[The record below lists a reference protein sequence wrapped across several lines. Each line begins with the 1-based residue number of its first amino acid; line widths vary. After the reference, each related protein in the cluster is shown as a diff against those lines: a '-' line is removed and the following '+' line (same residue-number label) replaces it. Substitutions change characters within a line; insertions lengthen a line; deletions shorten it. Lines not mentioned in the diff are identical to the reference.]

1 VDAFHERLAHIALEA
16 ASNLGF
22 ALAGGYAVQAH
33 GFLTRPSEDVDLFT
47 SAERTDFRDGVTTIK
62 FAYEKNGF
70 TVRIDVC
77 SDHFARLWATD
88 THSGESGKVE
98 LAADIR
104 SRAPVTMSIGPV
116 VHVDDV
122 AGGKMEALFTR
133 AEARDFID
141 IDAMVTSGRFTR
153 SRLQELAAS
162 RDAGFDLRVLAD
174 MLAVI
179 DIYPDAEF
187 SAYGLGAE
195 QIQQMRQRF
204 AEWRAELLSRSGPAS
219 PS

>member
-1 VDAFHERLAHIALEA
+1 MDPFHEHLAQVALHA
-16 ASNLGF
+16 ASDLGF

-47 SAERTDFRDGVTTIK
+47 SAERTDFRDGVDAIK
-62 FAYEKNGF
+62 SAYEKSGIE
-70 TVRIDVC
+70 VRVDVY
-77 SDHFARLWATD
+77 SDHFARLWVTD
-88 THSGESGKVE
+88 RNSGESGKVE

-104 SRAPVTMSIGPV
+104 SKAPVTMNIGPV

-141 IDAMVTSGRFTR
+141 IDAMLTSGRFTR
-153 SRLQELAAS
+153 GKLQELAAS

-174 MLAVI
+174 MLAAI
-179 DIYPDAEF
+179 DIYPDTEF
-187 SAYGLGAE
+187 SAYGLRAE
-195 QIQQMRQRF
+195 QIQMMRQRF
-204 AEWRAELLSRSGPAS
+204 AEWRSELLRELV
-219 PS
+219 

>member
-1 VDAFHERLAHIALEA
+1 VDAFHERLARVALRA

-47 SAERTDFRDGVTTIK
+47 SAERTDFRDGVATIK
-62 FAYEKNGF
+62 SAYEKNGF

-104 SRAPVTMSIGPV
+104 SKAPVTMSIGPV

-153 SRLQELAAS
+153 TGLQELAAS
-162 RDAGFDLRVLAD
+162 RDAGFDLRVLAE
-174 MLAVI
+174 MLSVI

-187 SAYGLGAE
+187 SAYGLQGQ
-195 QIQQMRQRF
+195 QIQRMRERF
-204 AEWRAELLSRSGPAS
+204 VEWGAELLREPGPTGA
-219 PS
+219 

>member
-1 VDAFHERLAHIALEA
+1 M
-16 ASNLGF
+16 
-22 ALAGGYAVQAH
+22 
-33 GFLTRPSEDVDLFT
+33 
-47 SAERTDFRDGVTTIK
+47 
-62 FAYEKNGF
+62 
-70 TVRIDVC
+70 
-77 SDHFARLWATD
+77 TD
-88 THSGESGKVE
+88 THSGQSGKVE

-104 SRAPVTMSIGPV
+104 SKAPVTMSIGPV

-141 IDAMVTSGRFTR
+141 IDAIVTSGRFTR
-153 SRLQELAAS
+153 TGLQELAAS

-174 MLAVI
+174 MLSVI

-195 QIQQMRQRF
+195 QIQQMRERF
-204 AEWRAELLSRSGPAS
+204 AEWRTELLDEPGPTS
-219 PS
+219 T

>member
-1 VDAFHERLAHIALEA
+1 VDAFHERLAHVALRA
-16 ASNLGF
+16 ASDLGF

-47 SAERTDFRDGVTTIK
+47 SAERTDFRDGVATIK
-62 FAYEKNGF
+62 SAYEQNGL
-70 TVRIDVC
+70 TVRTDVC
-77 SDHFARLWATD
+77 SDHFARLWVTD
-88 THSGESGKVE
+88 THSRESGKVE

-104 SRAPVTMSIGPV
+104 SKAPVTMSIGPV

-141 IDAMVTSGRFTR
+141 IDAMVISGRFTR
-153 SRLQELAAS
+153 TKLQELAAS

-187 SAYGLGAE
+187 SGYGLHYE
-195 QIQQMRQRF
+195 QIQQMRVRF
-204 AEWRAELLSRSGPAS
+204 ADWRSELLQQLGPNGA
-219 PS
+219 

>member
-1 VDAFHERLAHIALEA
+1 MDAFHERLAHIALAA
-16 ASNLGF
+16 ASDLGF

-47 SAERTDFRDGVTTIK
+47 SAERTDFGDGVATIK
-62 FAYEKNGF
+62 SAYEKNGF

-88 THSGESGKVE
+88 TQFGESGKVE

-104 SRAPVTMSIGPV
+104 SKAPVTMSIGPV

-141 IDAMVTSGRFTR
+141 IDAMATSGRFTR
-153 SRLQELAAS
+153 IKLQELAAS

-187 SAYGLGAE
+187 SGYGLGTG
-195 QIQQMRQRF
+195 QIQQMRARF
-204 AEWRAELLSRSGPAS
+204 ADWRSELLQQPGPNGA
-219 PS
+219 

>member
-1 VDAFHERLAHIALEA
+1 M
-16 ASNLGF
+16 
-22 ALAGGYAVQAH
+22 QAN

-47 SAERTDFRDGVTTIK
+47 SAERTDFQDGVATIK
-62 FAYEKNGF
+62 SAYEKKGF

-77 SDHFARLWATD
+77 SEHFARLWVAD

-104 SRAPVTMSIGPV
+104 NKAPVAMSIGPV

-153 SRLQELAAS
+153 GRLQELAAS
-162 RDAGFDLRVLAD
+162 RDAGFDLRVLAN

-187 SAYGLGAE
+187 SSYGLQYE
-195 QIQQMRQRF
+195 QIQQMRLRF
-204 AEWRAELLSRSGPAS
+204 ADWRSELLQQPGPNGA
-219 PS
+219 